1 VPIPQFH
8 YNSIWLSLDIVRQLF
23 PCVPLDK
30 LLFADLEFLD
40 AGFCRCVATGYLL
53 SCRLPWSDDDTSPLC
68 SFDTSSVHFSSS
80 CLQYFWRILQSVSF
94 NCCHID
100 ILSILSLVLMDPSV
114 NYGRATD
121 SITLFC
127 ISQIGRRP
135 GHCSGLAFSA
145 FTLLSLLQV
154 PSDFNQLRALCSL
167 IAIFSTFEAICSGRP
182 RCNSIGELRALC
194 LRFSASL
201 HKAPS
206 ATVHVKKP
214 LFVLTSDDSSSLKH
228 GSMPYLRKFARRFY
242 DFLRQ
247 PQAESFKCY

>member
-1 VPIPQFH
+1 
-8 YNSIWLSLDIVRQLF
+8 
-23 PCVPLDK
+23 
-30 LLFADLEFLD
+30 
-40 AGFCRCVATGYLL
+40 
-53 SCRLPWSDDDTSPLC
+53 
-68 SFDTSSVHFSSS
+68 
-80 CLQYFWRILQSVSF
+80 
-94 NCCHID
+94 
-100 ILSILSLVLMDPSV
+100 VLTTAEQP
-114 NYGRATD
+114 T
-121 SITLFC
+121 ITLFC

-154 PSDFNQLRALCSL
+154 PSAFNQLRALCSL

-182 RCNSIGELRALC
+182 RCNSIGELPAPC

-228 GSMPYLRKFARRFY
+228 GFYALLAQLARRFY
-242 DFLRQ
+242 HLLRQ
-247 PQAESFKCY
+247 TSSS